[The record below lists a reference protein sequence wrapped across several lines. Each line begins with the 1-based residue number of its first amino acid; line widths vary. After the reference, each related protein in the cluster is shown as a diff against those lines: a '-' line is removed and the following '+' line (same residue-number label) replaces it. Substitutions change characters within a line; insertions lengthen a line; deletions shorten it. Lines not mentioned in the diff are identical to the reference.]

1 MTTKMLL
8 STQFSKLAAAIKDFI
23 NMGEC
28 FLYEISYYSLPA
40 ARYCL
45 FTDRITFFLSSNGAV
60 VKTFSITPQGLT
72 FLSRITFSD
81 FYRSILHAAHISL

>member
-1 MTTKMLL
+1 MTIKTLH
-8 STQFSKLAAAIKDFI
+8 STQFSKLNATTKDFI

-28 FLYEISYYSLPA
+28 FLYEISYYLLPT

-45 FTDRITFFLSSNGAV
+45 FTDRITFFLSSDGAV
-60 VKTFSITPQGLT
+60 VKTFPITPQGLT

-81 FYRSILHAAHISL
+81 LPQHSTRDSKYI